1 MVVGLKGL
9 TSNAKQSSIDELN
22 SCLADAISLSR
33 AIKQA
38 HWNCKGINFI
48 AVHELFDAV
57 NDRLEDQ
64 IDTMAERI
72 QVLDGVA
79 IGTVED
85 VAKNT
90 SLKPYPTDLTKTQD
104 HIRAICERM
113 REYGEKVRKAVDSTD
128 EAGDVGTSDLLTGA
142 SREADKDLWF
152 LESHLE

>member
-38 HWNCKGINFI
+38 HWNLKGKNFI

-57 NDRLEDQ
+57 NERVSAQ
-64 IDTMAERI
+64 IDEMAERVQI
-72 QVLDGVA
+72 LDGVA
-79 IGTVED
+79 LGTLEE
-85 VAKNT
+85 AARNT
-90 SLKPYPTDLTKTQD
+90 NLQPYPTDLTKAED
-104 HIRAICERM
+104 HIQALCERM
-113 REYGEKVRKAVDSTD
+113 RDYGEKLRKGVDNVD
-128 EAGDVGTSDLLTGA
+128 EAGDTGTADLLTGA
-142 SREADKDLWF
+142 SREVDKDLWF